1 MPLLGALPVIEE
13 RSIPPHLPDA
23 SPWHRKIGGGF
34 LPEEFTLLAEHA
46 SPGEAAV
53 SSLSGEIIVART
65 RPLRPPMFHHYHFD
79 VVLAGDVIEQFPQPA
94 AKGLVRQGEPASP
107 TLSSLSTNV
116 RSTTVTP
123 AAEKYARSLGLY
135 GALVLTKGLVRETI
149 PVMKALTVDKKMD
162 PDDGG
167 YSTICFTITIPE
179 SVDRALELDDA
190 LQDVLY
196 DRLPSDA
203 LFYFTFTY
211 RFE

>member
-1 MPLLGALPVIEE
+1 MAL
-13 RSIPPHLPDA
+13 
-23 SPWHRKIGGGF
+23 
-34 LPEEFTLLAEHA
+34 
-46 SPGEAAV
+46 
-53 SSLSGEIIVART
+53 GEIVHKQ
-65 RPLRPPMFHHYHFD
+65 PMI
-79 VVLAGDVIEQFPQPA
+79 LPA
-94 AKGLVRQGEPASP
+94 AFE
-107 TLSSLSTNV
+107 
-116 RSTTVTP
+116 
-123 AAEKYARSLGLY
+123 
-135 GALVLTKGLVRETI
+135 
-149 PVMKALTVDKKMD
+149 MKALTVDKKMD